1 MFSFII
7 DIFVVV
13 VPSSCF
19 VVVVPS
25 SCFVVVV
32 VAVAVVFWWFFL
44 FHLPPF
50 HCGLVGLIVVSPIST
65 SSR

>member
-19 VVVVPS
+19 AVVVVV
-25 SCFVVVV
+25 VVVV

-50 HCGLVGLIVVSPIST
+50 HCGLMGLIVVSPIFT